1 MSTIFFSC
9 RVHNITLLSLNQ
21 YGYILPFHLLSLL
34 ICVPNDYSSHWPC
47 YLPTG
52 LRPFPPTLGST
63 RRQPTSWHVGGP
75 AIPSL
80 STHGQPGPV
89 CFSLDP
95 HFAINRLHI
104 MSSVNSWK
112 SKSEESATS
121 DVCKVCSSCYPVCQT
136 CSKYGRKAHA
146 NYTER
151 QRGAH
156 DNPAY
161 VNTEKKDPRDKLW

>member
-1 MSTIFFSC
+1 MTIPPTQPSDLASCQPAFGHFRQLAFPLVALCFFS
-9 RVHNITLLSLNQ
+9 
-21 YGYILPFHLLSLL
+21 
-34 ICVPNDYSSHWPC
+34 
-47 YLPTG
+47 
-52 LRPFPPTLGST
+52 T
-63 RRQPTSWHVGGP
+63 RGQPTSRHTGGP

-95 HFAINRLHI
+95 HFAINRFHI

-121 DVCKVCSSCYPVCQT
+121 DVFKVCSSCYPVCQT

-146 NYTER
+146 NDTEK

-161 VNTEKKDPRDKLW
+161 VNTEKKDPCDKLW